1 MMKTR
6 AILSIAALAGL
17 AFIASAAWGA
27 PPQAK
32 QRQMKTNEEYQA
44 YMAMTNEKDPNKKIS
59 LADAFIE
66 KFKDSDFK
74 DMAYFQ
80 KMAAYQQ
87 LGKVP
92 EALEAGRKAL
102 DINADSLDV
111 INLEA
116 SLIPYYTFK
125 AGDAAAMD
133 VLAKAETDIKHGLD
147 LLSKLAKPD
156 NVKQEDWDK
165 AIKSARAGMN
175 TALGYVALQK
185 KDYASAVTY
194 LKAATEDNPGEAL
207 SSYLLGQAYLY
218 STPPDYNNAIW
229 DLARASALAKAAGS
243 ANAAE
248 FQKFFDQ
255 VYVSRHG
262 SDGGESDVIQQ
273 ASASATPPQGFD
285 VPPPERHKPTG
296 NQVLDFYYNMED
308 TLKLGGDQAKQ
319 YWEQVK
325 GQPFASPGQVDS
337 VESGPDGDTM
347 LVHIDITDESKAK
360 DGTYDI
366 TLADKQPDAKYLAK
380 GDPVHFQGTL
390 TAFTLTPS
398 FSATVDGTIDD
409 DVLTSLTADRKKSK
423 GRTKAK
429 PR

>member
-1 MMKTR
+1 MKMTR
-6 AILSIAALAGL
+6 LFLTFAVLAGL
-17 AFIASAAWGA
+17 TSMPGAAWGA

-32 QRQMKTNEEYQA
+32 QRQMKTKDEYDA
-44 YMAMTNEKDPNKKIS
+44 YMAMNNEKDPNKKLS
-59 LADAFIE
+59 LADAFVD
-66 KFKDSDFK
+66 KFKDSDFR
-74 DMAYFQ
+74 DMAYAQ

-87 LGKVP
+87 LGKVA
-92 EALEAGRKAL
+92 EALDAGRKAL
-102 DINADSLDV
+102 DINPDSLDV

-116 SLIPYYTFK
+116 TLIPYYTFK
-125 AGDAAAMD
+125 AGDSAGMD
-133 VLAKAETDIKHGLD
+133 TLTKAETDVKHGLD

-185 KDYASAVTY
+185 KDYASATTF
-194 LKAATEDNPGEAL
+194 LKAATEDNPGDAL

-218 STPPDYNNAIW
+218 SAPPDYNHAIW
-229 DLARASALAKAAGS
+229 NLARASALAKAAGS

-248 FQKFFDQ
+248 LQKFFDQ

-273 ASASATPPQGFD
+273 ASASTTPPDGFN

-319 YWEQVK
+319 FWSQVK
-325 GQPFASPGQVDS
+325 GQPFADAGQVDS
-337 VESGPDGDTM
+337 VDPGPDTDTT

-360 DGTYDI
+360 DGTYDV
-366 TLADKQPDAKYLAK
+366 TLTDKQTDAKYLEK

-390 TAFTLTPS
+390 TDFTLTPS
-398 FSATVDGTIDD
+398 FSTTVDGTIDD
-409 DVLTSLTADRKKSK
+409 DVLTSLTADRKKTK
-423 GRTKAK
+423 GHTKPK